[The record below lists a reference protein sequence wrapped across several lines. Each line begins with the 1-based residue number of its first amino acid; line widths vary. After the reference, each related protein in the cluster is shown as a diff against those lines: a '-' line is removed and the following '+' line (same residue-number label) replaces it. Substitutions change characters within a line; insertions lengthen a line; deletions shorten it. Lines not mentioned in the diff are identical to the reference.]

1 MFINLDQI
9 LTIIASHIPLP
20 FFAFLASAIEEM
32 IPPVPSP
39 SVMMI
44 SGFLASVQAYSIY
57 GFIFII
63 IIGSLGKTLG
73 AWFIYFIMDKV
84 EDFLSTRFGKFI
96 GLTHQDIE
104 SFGARLGKGVRDYF
118 ILIILRAIPVFP
130 STILSVGGGL
140 LKINLRLFL
149 ISTFVGSLFRNALY
163 IYLGYLG
170 TTLAESIVKKT
181 TSTESFV
188 QIGVALILIIALC
201 FMYYKRWKK
210 QKAGNL
216 L

>member
-1 MFINLDQI
+1 MFFNLDQV
-9 LTIIASHIPLP
+9 LTSIANYIPLP

-39 SVMMI
+39 SIMMI
-44 SGFLASVQAYSIY
+44 SGFFASLQAYSIY
-57 GFIFII
+57 GFIFIV

-104 SFGARLGKGVRDYF
+104 SFGARLGKGKRDYF
-118 ILIILRAIPVFP
+118 ILIMLRAIPVFP
-130 STILSVGGGL
+130 STIISVGGGL
-140 LKINLRLFL
+140 LKINLKLFL
-149 ISTFVGSLFRNALY
+149 ISTFVGSLFRNSLY

-170 TTLAESIVKKT
+170 TTVAESFIKKT
-181 TSTESFV
+181 TSLESFIQV
-188 QIGVALILIIALC
+188 GVVLIIVIVLG
-201 FMYYKRWKK
+201 FMYYKRYKN
-210 QKAGNL
+210 NL
-216 L
+216 IK